1 MNVVAWC
8 GSSSNIRNRN
18 NSSVNI
24 FSILSLLALASFPT
38 SFRPLCR
45 RKHFLELSLRKLAA
59 QPSSAPIITGRL
71 SELSLAKRSKTLWPT
86 FDFIVSRFLRCQKSS
101 LLFLAVPQCSCILSP
116 QNCATF
122 PLLLLAHI
130 LCRRHALVATELL
143 VLVPLLRCRPLCTLW
158 LFAISFYSAHFIM
171 AAACLIH
178 FLLLCLLISM
188 WQIYS
193 MATVGAAVPP
203 SPSTS
208 LPAGLGPSEALKCA
222 FRAAR
227 WAASLHSSLIV

>member
-1 MNVVAWC
+1 MAN
-8 GSSSNIRNRN
+8 
-18 NSSVNI
+18 
-24 FSILSLLALASFPT
+24 
-38 SFRPLCR
+38 CR
-45 RKHFLELSLRKLAA
+45 RKHFLELSLRCLRKLAA

-71 SELSLAKRSKTLWPT
+71 FELSLAKRSKTLWPT
-86 FDFIVSRFLRCQKSS
+86 FDFIMSRFLRCQKSA

-130 LCRRHALVATELL
+130 LCRRHGLVATELL
-143 VLVPLLRCRPLCTLW
+143 VLVPLLRSRPLCTLW

>member
-8 GSSSNIRNRN
+8 GSSSSNIRNRN

-24 FSILSLLALASFPT
+24 FSILSLLPLASFPT

-71 SELSLAKRSKTLWPT
+71 FELSLAKRSKTLWPT
-86 FDFIVSRFLRCQKSS
+86 FDFIMSRFLRCQKSS
-101 LLFLAVPQCSCILSP
+101 FLPHAPPLCSCILSP

-143 VLVPLLRCRPLCTLW
+143 VFLPLC
-158 LFAISFYSAHFIM
+158 S
-171 AAACLIH
+171 
-178 FLLLCLLISM
+178 
-188 WQIYS
+188 
-193 MATVGAAVPP
+193 PP
-203 SPSTS
+203 PLSSS
-208 LPAGLGPSEALKCA
+208 
-222 FRAAR
+222 
-227 WAASLHSSLIV
+227 SLHSVVIRHFILFCTFYYGSRLPHTFFIIMSAYQHVANILHGHRWCRSASQSQHLAPCRAWAKRSVEMRV